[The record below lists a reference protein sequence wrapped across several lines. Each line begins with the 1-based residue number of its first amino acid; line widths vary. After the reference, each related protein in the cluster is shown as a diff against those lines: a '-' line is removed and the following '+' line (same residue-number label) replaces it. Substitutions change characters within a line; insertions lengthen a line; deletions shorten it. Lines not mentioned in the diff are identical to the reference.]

1 MTETAP
7 PASHPTDETEK
18 PRSPALGAEF
28 TGRTGT
34 VLERLNRLY
43 PALIDLSL
51 ERLQNLLSRLG
62 HPERHLPPVIHVA
75 GTNGKGSTCA
85 NLRAIGEAAGW
96 RVHVMTSPH
105 LVDVTERFRVA
116 GHLVSENELIATLEE
131 IERIN
136 DGAPITVFEV
146 LTAAGFLLF
155 SRHPAELA
163 IVEVGLGGR
172 YDATNVIAQPVA
184 CAITAISMDHEA
196 FLGSTLTAIA
206 GEKAGIIKP
215 SVPCVTGRQPDDVRH
230 VLEAE
235 AVHQNAPLL
244 ERDRDWQ
251 LERHG
256 KGLRFTDAQGTL
268 DLPLPALT
276 GPHQDDNAGL
286 AVATLRASGLDVPAT
301 AWAGIATTH
310 WPARLQRLTGLLA
323 ASLPTGWELW
333 LDGGHNPGAG
343 DALAPVLAGWSDRP
357 LHVLVG
363 MKQTKDASGFLAP
376 VLAHATSVW
385 AVAEP
390 EQHLALPVE
399 AIVAASQ
406 GKAQVGPTVAAALA
420 ALPREDGKPARV
432 LICGS
437 LYLAGVVLKQDG
449 WSAS

>member
-1 MTETAP
+1 MTDPTAATSKATAP
-7 PASHPTDETEK
+7 GK
-18 PRSPALGAEF
+18 PALGAEF

-51 ERLQNLLSRLG
+51 GRLEALLAKLG

-116 GHLVSENELIATLEE
+116 GKLVSENELVATLEE
-131 IERIN
+131 IEQVN
-136 DGAPITVFEV
+136 AGQPITVFEV
-146 LTAAGFLLF
+146 LTAAGFQLF

-163 IVEVGLGGR
+163 IIEVGLGGR
-172 YDATNVIAQPVA
+172 FDATNVLPKVAA

-215 SVPCVTGRQPDDVRH
+215 GVPAVSGRQPAAVRA
-230 VLEAE
+230 VLEHE
-235 AVHQNAPLL
+235 AASRGAPLWL
-244 ERDRDWQ
+244 RDREWHLRRGED
-251 LERHG
+251 
-256 KGLRFTDAQGTL
+256 GLSLIYEDSRGTL
-268 DLPLPALT
+268 TLPEPALV
-276 GPHQDDNAGL
+276 GAHQDDNAGL
-286 AVATLRASGLDVPAT
+286 AIATLRASGLPVPES
-301 AWAGIATTH
+301 AWSGIARAS
-310 WPARLQRLTGLLA
+310 WPARLQQLHGDLA
-323 ASLPTGWELW
+323 TQLPAGWELW

-343 DALAPVLAGWSDRP
+343 EALVPVLERWADRP
-357 LHVLVG
+357 LHILVG

-376 VLAHATSVW
+376 LLDHATTVW

-390 EQHLALPVE
+390 DQHLALAVGD
-399 AIVAASQ
+399 IVSASK
-406 GKAQVGPTVAAALA
+406 GRAHPGPDIASALA
-420 ALPREDGKPARV
+420 ALPDRNGAPARV

-437 LYLAGVVLKQDG
+437 LYLAGVVLKKDG
-449 WSAS
+449 WNAS